1 MRHSSELIICEYC
14 DSVYQRPDLAR
25 HERAHCQ
32 RCGAILSRE
41 PWLNLDQ
48 LFALSVAAGLLLLL
62 VCFSPVLFV
71 HAQGQVNSA
80 TLLEAVLALL
90 GGPMTLMAITAGMA
104 LVLVPAAQLT
114 LLIWLLAFARLGRQA
129 PGFLLG
135 MRALEV
141 LRPWSML
148 EVFLLGALVAVVKL
162 TGRID
167 AAPAIGLFALG
178 ALSLLMIGVA
188 GRDVRMLWEQV
199 T

>member
-1 MRHSSELIICEYC
+1 MRHTSELIICEYC
-14 DSVYQRPDLAR
+14 DSVYQRPKLAR
-25 HERAHCQ
+25 HEKAHCQ
-32 RCGAILSRE
+32 RCGAIISRE
-41 PWLNLDQ
+41 PWLSPDQ
-48 LFALSVAAGLLLLL
+48 LFALSVASGLLLLV

-80 TLLEAVLALL
+80 SLVESVLALL
-90 GGPMTLMAITAGMA
+90 GGPMTIMAITAAMS
-104 LVLVPAAQLT
+104 LVLVPAAQVT
-114 LLIWLLAFARLGRQA
+114 LLIWLLAFARQGRHA
-129 PGFLLG
+129 PGFLWS

-167 AAPAIGLFALG
+167 AAPAVGLFALA

-188 GRDVRMLWEQV
+188 GRDVRMLWEQIE
-199 T
+199 